1 MPTLRP
7 CTGLALPS
15 PRVLLAR
22 ASGLSLYGVGQMLG
36 YAFGAGHSPEKLADY
51 EFRQVDHVRPEERVL
66 FDSRV
71 HVR

>member
-1 MPTLRP
+1 
-7 CTGLALPS
+7 
-15 PRVLLAR
+15 
-22 ASGLSLYGVGQMLG
+22 MLG